1 MRYEVMQQAALRG
14 RSKFVAHAVQKVHYA
29 ASLAL
34 HGNGVE
40 VGSKYQ
46 LPGYPIGKT
55 EGSCVAVG

>member
-1 MRYEVMQQAALRG
+1 MQQAALRG